1 MEQNKVARKDKTK
14 YNKHMR
20 IRIIE
25 MPLDFGGNRHGSDM
39 GPSAIR
45 LAGLKE
51 RLESLSHD
59 AITSFSPL
67 SINPQEYEQ
76 PGRNDAKYLSQ
87 ITTACNQLAE
97 LTEQAISC
105 NEFPLVLGGDHSIA
119 LGTIAGLSAAYKKEN
134 KRLGILYVDAHGDFN
149 TNETSPS
156 GNIHGMCLAAS
167 CGYGL
172 PELTNL
178 YHEGIKV
185 DPKNICYVG
194 LRDIDP
200 KERELMKKA
209 GVTAF
214 TMSDIDRQGFATV
227 LKKVAVFFKS
237 KVDVVHVSFDMDV
250 IDPMFAPGVGIPLP
264 GGLNYRE
271 ALLLMEEMAATGMV
285 GSAEFVEVNPV
296 LDVRSQTAKMAVELM
311 ARLLGDIIF

>member
-1 MEQNKVARKDKTK
+1 
-14 YNKHMR
+14 MR

-51 RLESLSHD
+51 RLESLEHD
-59 AITSFSPL
+59 AVTSFPPL
-67 SINPQEYEQ
+67 AVNPQEYEV
-76 PGRNDAKYLSQ
+76 PGRSDAKYLPQ
-87 ITTACNQLAE
+87 IKSACEQLATR
-97 LTEQAISC
+97 TEEAVL
-105 NEFPLVLGGDHSIA
+105 NGEFPLVLGGDHSIA
-119 LGTIAGLSAAYKKEN
+119 LGTIAGVSSACKKN
-134 KRLGILYVDAHGDFN
+134 GKRLGVLYVDAHGDFN

-167 CGYGL
+167 CGFGL
-172 PELTNL
+172 SELTEL
-178 YHEGIKV
+178 YSPGVKV
-185 DPKNICYVG
+185 SPQNVCYVG

-200 KERELMKKA
+200 KEKTLMKSA

-214 TMSDIDRQGFATV
+214 TMSDIDRQGFSAV

-237 KVDVVHVSFDMDV
+237 RADVVHVSFDMDV

-271 ALLLMEEMAATGMV
+271 ALLLMEEMAASGMV
-285 GSAEFVEVNPV
+285 CSAEFVEVNPV
-296 LDVRSQTAKMAVELM
+296 LDVRSQTARMAVELM
-311 ARLLGDIIF
+311 ARLLGDTIY